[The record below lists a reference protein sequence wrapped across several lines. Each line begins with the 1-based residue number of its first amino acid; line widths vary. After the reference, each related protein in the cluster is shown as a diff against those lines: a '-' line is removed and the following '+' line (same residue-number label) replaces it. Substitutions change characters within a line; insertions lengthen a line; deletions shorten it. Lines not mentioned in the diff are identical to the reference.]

1 MYLIVDTEPPTFSQC
16 PGDIAR
22 EEKNIYARVNWAEPV
37 FSDNSGQVVSAVSNI
52 QNGASLSV
60 PGVYYVVYTASDG
73 SNNKNENCTFKI
85 TLKSK
90 LLSNENIFI
99 NYEYLIESF

>member
-1 MYLIVDTEPPTFSQC
+1 M
-16 PGDIAR
+16 R
-22 EEKNIYARVNWAEPV
+22 EEKNIRARVNWAEPV
-37 FSDNSGQVVSAVSNI
+37 FSDNSGQVVSVVPNR
-52 QNGASLSV
+52 QNGDSFSV
-60 PGVYYVVYTASDG
+60 PGVYYVVYTATDG

>member
-1 MYLIVDTEPPTFSQC
+1 M
-16 PGDIAR
+16 R
-22 EEKNIYARVNWAEPV
+22 EEKNIHARVNWAEPV
-37 FSDNSGQVVSAVSNI
+37 FSDNSGQIVSAVSNI
-52 QNGASLSV
+52 PNGASLSV

-90 LLSNENIFI
+90 LLSDENIFI

>member
-1 MYLIVDTEPPTFSQC
+1 MHE
-16 PGDIAR
+16 A
-22 EEKNIYARVNWAEPV
+22 ENIHVRVNWAEPV
-37 FSDNSGQVVSAVSNI
+37 FSDNSGQIVSAVSNI
-52 QNGASLSV
+52 QNGASLPV

>member
-1 MYLIVDTEPPTFSQC
+1 ML
-16 PGDIAR
+16 
-22 EEKNIYARVNWAEPV
+22 EEKNIYAKVSWAEPV
-37 FSDNSGQVVSAVSNI
+37 FSDNSGQVVSVVPNR
-52 QNGASLSV
+52 QNGDSFSV
-60 PGVYYVVYTASDG
+60 PGVYYVVYTATDG

>member
-1 MYLIVDTEPPTFSQC
+1 MYFIVDTEPPTFSQC
-16 PGDIAR
+16 PGDIVR
-22 EEKNIYARVNWAEPV
+22 EEKNIYAKVSWAEPV
-37 FSDNSGQVVSAVSNI
+37 FSDNSGQVVSVVPNR
-52 QNGASLSV
+52 QNGDSFSV
-60 PGVYYVVYTASDG
+60 PGVYYVVYTATDG